1 LENPEVGRVLFEKS
15 STVET
20 HGLRLAKRACFGLV
34 RVLNLLAALP
44 YGPIAPVR
52 LLHRAQSTLYEYR
65 FGLAAFLIPLGVRAV
80 PEIIVG
86 PYAVGFDTMAFYVP
100 RTPDP
105 SGVMHIFSD
114 NRNRF
119 RKTEENSHVPG

>member
-1 LENPEVGRVLFEKS
+1 MPVHRFL
-15 STVET
+15 
-20 HGLRLAKRACFGLV
+20 LRLQRGL
-34 RVLNLLAALP
+34 
-44 YGPIAPVR
+44 Y
-52 LLHRAQSTLYEYR
+52 HYR
-65 FGLAAFLIPLGVRAV
+65 FGLAAFLIPLIARAI

-86 PYAVGFDTMAFYVP
+86 PYAVGFDTIAFYVP

>member
-52 LLHRAQSTLYEYR
+52 LLHRAQSMLYEYR
-65 FGLAAFLIPLGVRAV
+65 FGLAAFLIPLGIRAT
-80 PEIIVG
+80 PEVIVG
-86 PYAVGFDTMAFYVP
+86 PFMGMEYVAFNAP
-100 RTPDP
+100 NAF
-105 SGVMHIFSD
+105 SGQQVYWLWLGRLLASA
-114 NRNRF
+114 
-119 RKTEENSHVPG
+119 G